1 MKQLE
6 TRDIEEW
13 YKENLKP
20 ILVSVEGDLT
30 KCDDKL
36 PLCVWQEFGRNS
48 LFFFELLNK
57 TNGTNQYMMTLRL
70 LHEMVADLFFFYK
83 NDRMKNCDKWL
94 RKVMRVQSDKSKTS
108 EDIMKIISD
117 FRVDSDLGP
126 EDRVKEVFGDK
137 AMYAYL
143 SCFNHF
149 NIVGMLWNRKGYPTA
164 QEKEQWEYKR
174 RFTLALSYPP
184 LLEKAVNVISEVA
197 DYNFADRIEHA
208 NYQKMFDELLI
219 LAPQGFEIPRTESD
233 N

>member
-13 YKENLKP
+13 YKENLRP
-20 ILVSVEGDLT
+20 ILVSVEGDLM

-57 TNGTNQYMMTLRL
+57 TNGINQYMMTLRL
-70 LHEMVADLFFFYK
+70 LYEMVADLFFFYK
-83 NDRMKNCDKWL
+83 NNRMKSCDKWL
-94 RKVMRVQSDKSKTS
+94 RKVAKVQNDESKTS
-108 EDIMKIISD
+108 EDIMEVISN
-117 FRVDSDLGP
+117 FRVDATLKPD
-126 EDRVKEVFGDK
+126 ERVAEIFNDE

-149 NIVGMLWNRKGYPTA
+149 NIMGMLWNRKGYPTA
-164 QEKEQWEYKR
+164 QDKEQWEYKR
-174 RFTLALSYPP
+174 RFTLALQYPA
-184 LLEKAVNVISEVA
+184 LLEKCVEIVSEVA
-197 DYNFADRIEHA
+197 DCDFTSQIKHTD
-208 NYQKMFDELLI
+208 YQKLFNELLL
-219 LAPQGFEIPRTESD
+219 LAPQGFELPKVESD